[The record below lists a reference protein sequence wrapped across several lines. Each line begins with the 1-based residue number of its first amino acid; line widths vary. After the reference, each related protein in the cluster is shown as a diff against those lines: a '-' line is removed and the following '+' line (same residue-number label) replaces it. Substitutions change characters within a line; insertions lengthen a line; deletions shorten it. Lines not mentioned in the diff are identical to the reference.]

1 MSEEGIQL
9 KKSVDNVAKIPQPES
24 IEKPDTSFPSL
35 TKSEPVVKEGEIDE
49 EGQTSSSSGPPT
61 PINPPDVTIISSN
74 VSSKVF
80 ERNYQN
86 GTEKSKVISIPKVI
100 EISITP
106 SPNKT
111 ELITETNATRD
122 SIRIQDQAQSET
134 GSQSPASANQLED
147 IKVDFNS
154 AKEFFDENAGR
165 KSMAENFQ
173 MTSLPKSIDLSPS
186 SSPIEEMTENK
197 GKTDPIGVQDQ
208 IQNGTDSQSSTPVN
222 PSEASGVS
230 KLENRAVEIVQ
241 LISLPKLV
249 EITLPPSPNKKERT
263 AENMKASEP
272 IKAKDQTQFELNSQS
287 STSVN
292 LPENFTKTEGIEES
306 KDTSLPRKDQ
316 TELSFFSSTPV
327 NLSGFNTNEFSGEFN
342 EKMKLEHGAI
352 KKSQPP
358 SNSRPG
364 ILKCPTAKESETET
378 PMTKSEFAELLGKLI
393 SAIKIEEGVEI
404 TVEELSDEIFHYF
417 GGNKEIMAIRLS
429 GDYAQGIISKLT
441 EQETSEKKNIKK
453 SVTFALENEEV
464 EIEPRSRSRSNSFW
478 LLDSPLYNH
487 VGLRGDKRFLIG
499 GRGC

>member
-1 MSEEGIQL
+1 MSEERIQL
-9 KKSVDNVAKIPQPES
+9 KKSVDNLAKIPQPEA
-24 IEKPDTSFPSL
+24 IEKSDASLPSV
-35 TKSEPVVKEGEIDE
+35 TKSEPIVKEEEIDE

-61 PINPPDVTIISSN
+61 HINPPDVIIISSN
-74 VSSKVF
+74 LSSKEF
-80 ERNYQN
+80 EQNYQN
-86 GTEKSKVISIPKVI
+86 STEKSKVISIPKVI

-111 ELITETNATRD
+111 ELTSEANDTRD

-134 GSQSPASANQLED
+134 GSQSSASANLLDD
-147 IKVDFNS
+147 IDVGSNS
-154 AKEFFDENAGR
+154 AKEFLYENARR
-165 KSMAENFQ
+165 KLMAENLQ

-186 SSPIEEMTENK
+186 SSPIGEMKENK
-197 GKTDPIGVQDQ
+197 GTRDPTGVQYQ
-208 IQNGTDSQSSTPVN
+208 VQNGTNFQSSAPVN
-222 PSEASGVS
+222 PPDSSDIS
-230 KLENRAVEIVQ
+230 KLESRAVEIVQ

-249 EITLPPSPNKKERT
+249 EITLPPSPKKKERT
-263 AENMKASEP
+263 AGNMDANEP
-272 IKAKDQTQFELNSQS
+272 IKAKDQTQFELDSQS
-287 STSVN
+287 STPVN
-292 LPENFTKTEGIEES
+292 LSENFTKTERIEES
-306 KDTSLPRKDQ
+306 KVTSLPRKDQ
-316 TELSFFSSTPV
+316 IELDFFSSTPP
-327 NLSGFNTNEFSGEFN
+327 NLSGFNTTEFSGEFN
-342 EKMKLEHGAI
+342 EKMKLEQGAV

-464 EIEPRSRSRSNSFW
+464 EIEPRSRSRSNS
-478 LLDSPLYNH
+478 L
-487 VGLRGDKRFLIG
+487 VDKSAEKLKKVRSFIETIF
-499 GRGC
+499 RI